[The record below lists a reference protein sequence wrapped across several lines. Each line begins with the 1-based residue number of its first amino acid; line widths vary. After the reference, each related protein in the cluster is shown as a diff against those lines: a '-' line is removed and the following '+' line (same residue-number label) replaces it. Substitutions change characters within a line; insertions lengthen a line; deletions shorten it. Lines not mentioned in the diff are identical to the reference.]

1 MTTPFDSG
9 TGSDTDDD
17 VTAEELPVTDP
28 ALADDGRSD
37 PATEDQAEE
46 GWTDDLLD
54 DPDLASARELVD
66 HDEESLGTDDL
77 LPDEPFSTD

>member
-1 MTTPFDSG
+1 MTTPFG
-9 TGSDTDDD
+9 TDDDD
-17 VTAEELPVTDP
+17 VTAEELPVTD
-28 ALADDGRSD
+28 LDGDGRSD

-46 GWTDDLLD
+46 GWDDDLLD
-54 DPDLASARELVD
+54 DPDLESARELVD

>member
-1 MTTPFDSG
+1 MGYKGGMTTPLDP
-9 TGSDTDDD
+9 DADD
-17 VTAEELPVTDP
+17 VTAEELPVND
-28 ALADDGRSD
+28 LGLDDVRSD

-46 GWTDDLLD
+46 GWDDDVID

>member
-1 MTTPFDSG
+1 MTTPLDS
-9 TGSDTDDD
+9 DDD
-17 VTAEELPVTDP
+17 DLTAEELPVNGLGLD
-28 ALADDGRSD
+28 DDGRSD

-46 GWTDDLLD
+46 GWDDDVLD
-54 DPDLASARELVD
+54 DPDLQSARELVD

>member
-1 MTTPFDSG
+1 MTTPFD
-9 TGSDTDDD
+9 TGDDD
-17 VTAEELPVTDP
+17 VTAEELPVND
-28 ALADDGRSD
+28 LGLDDDGRSD

-46 GWTDDLLD
+46 GWDDDVLD
-54 DPDLASARELVD
+54 DPDLKSARELVD